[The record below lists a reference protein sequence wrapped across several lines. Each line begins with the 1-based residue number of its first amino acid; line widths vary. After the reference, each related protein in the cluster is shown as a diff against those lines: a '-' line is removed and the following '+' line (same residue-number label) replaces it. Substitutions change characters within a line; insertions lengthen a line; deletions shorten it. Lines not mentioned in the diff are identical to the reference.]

1 MVRRKH
7 GAAIKEVQEGG
18 AFKTAAKTHQVPVM
32 ILKRR
37 VKGINKKATGH
48 KKVLGRP
55 QTLNKEF
62 EDELV
67 QYLLDMEVR
76 FYGLTKK
83 DVCKLAFEL
92 AVKNDVPHQFN
103 IGKGHAGNDWFTAF
117 MRRHQAQLSLRKP
130 EATSAARA
138 QSFNKVQVN
147 RFFDLYEQEL
157 QKYNFSPTHIFNVDE
172 TGIQTTHQP
181 PKILAQ
187 KGKKQVGAIV
197 SAERGTNVTAVV
209 GMSASGQFVPP
220 MLVFP
225 RVRMS
230 PELSDGAPPGT
241 LVVGQEKGW
250 INSEL
255 SLSLLCEI
263 HSR

>member
-1 MVRRKH
+1 M
-7 GAAIKEVQEGG
+7 
-18 AFKTAAKTHQVPVM
+18 T
-32 ILKRR
+32 LKRH

-130 EATSAARA
+130 EPTSAARA

-147 RFFDLYEQEL
+147 RFLISMNKNCRNTIFL
-157 QKYNFSPTHIFNVDE
+157 QHIFLTLMRQE
-172 TGIQTTHQP
+172 FKPHTSH
-181 PKILAQ
+181 PK
-187 KGKKQVGAIV
+187 
-197 SAERGTNVTAVV
+197 
-209 GMSASGQFVPP
+209 
-220 MLVFP
+220 
-225 RVRMS
+225 
-230 PELSDGAPPGT
+230 
-241 LVVGQEKGW
+241 
-250 INSEL
+250 
-255 SLSLLCEI
+255 C
-263 HSR
+263 